1 MKAKHLH
8 IVALNIPFP
17 ANYGG
22 AIDIYYKVKALHEIG
37 YTIHLHCFEYG
48 RKRAEQLNSICE
60 SVHYYPRKMHWVNLL
75 SKTPFIV
82 KSRTSTQLL
91 DNLIAKPFPIIYE
104 GLQAAP
110 FLLPLQNNWIENPR
124 QTRT

>member
-48 RKRAEQLNSICE
+48 LKAL
-60 SVHYYPRKMHWVNLL
+60 Y
-75 SKTPFIV
+75 KTEFFFETI
-82 KSRTSTQLL
+82 
-91 DNLIAKPFPIIYE
+91 PINNI
-104 GLQAAP
+104 L
-110 FLLPLQNNWIENPR
+110 FLFAY
-124 QTRT
+124 